1 MVNFVKNTLRKKC
14 LTMDHFWSVIS
25 RIRTEYGKIR
35 TRNNSVFGHFSH
47 SDIFILSF
55 QKLQKFRNRYQYHL
69 KNVFEQ
75 LTILLKLHYF
85 FIEISAHCKQ
95 AGRVLSNA
103 LTQNILFDIY
113 LQLHEVSV
121 PKNKTILSYVGLKD
135 SCFT

>member
-55 QKLQKFRNRYQYHL
+55 
-69 KNVFEQ
+69 
-75 LTILLKLHYF
+75 
-85 FIEISAHCKQ
+85 
-95 AGRVLSNA
+95 
-103 LTQNILFDIY
+103 
-113 LQLHEVSV
+113 
-121 PKNKTILSYVGLKD
+121 
-135 SCFT
+135 